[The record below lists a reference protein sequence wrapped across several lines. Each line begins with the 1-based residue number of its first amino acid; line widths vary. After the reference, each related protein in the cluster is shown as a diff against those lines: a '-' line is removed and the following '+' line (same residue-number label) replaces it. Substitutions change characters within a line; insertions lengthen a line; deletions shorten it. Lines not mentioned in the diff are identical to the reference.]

1 MTTGRAILGRG
12 VRFPFRPGTDGRFSL
27 IESEDLVAQSIRLI
41 LLTRLGERQMR
52 FDFGSDLPRLIFSP
66 ITSSTLT
73 EIESAARV
81 ALRDWERRIRVR
93 SVSAVPDPD
102 IASKV
107 ILTIVYDIPQTNAQ
121 GNLVFPFY
129 LQGG

>member
-1 MTTGRAILGRG
+1 MSSPRAILGRG

-52 FDFGSDLPRLIFSP
+52 FDFGSDLPRLIFAP
-66 ITSSTLT
+66 ITSSTLVQ
-73 EIESAARV
+73 IEDAARV
-81 ALRDWERRIRVR
+81 ALRDWEHRIRVR

-102 IASKV
+102 VVSKV
-107 ILTIVYDIPQTNAQ
+107 ILTITYDIPQTNTQ